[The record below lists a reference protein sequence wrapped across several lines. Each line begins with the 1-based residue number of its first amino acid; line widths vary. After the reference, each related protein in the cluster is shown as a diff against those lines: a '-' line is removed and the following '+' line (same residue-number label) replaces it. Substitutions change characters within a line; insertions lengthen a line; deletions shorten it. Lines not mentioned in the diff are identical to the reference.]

1 MVSLRGGREGGQ
13 HGFFEGG
20 VGGGHLP
27 PLQTDCPPLESGNL
41 LVKQLDNVGML
52 ACKF

>member
-1 MVSLRGGREGGQ
+1 MHMIVHATFQSNCAEGL
-13 HGFFEGG
+13 HFSAF
-20 VGGGHLP
+20 H
-27 PLQTDCPPLESGNL
+27 L

>member
-1 MVSLRGGREGGQ
+1 MYYYMVSFRGG
-13 HGFFEGG
+13 
-20 VGGGHLP
+20 GGGGGGICT

-41 LVKQLDNVGML
+41 LIKQLDNVGML

>member
-1 MVSLRGGREGGQ
+1 MVSFRG
-13 HGFFEGG
+13 
-20 VGGGHLP
+20 GGGHLP